1 MKAYRKII
9 GVAAVAICLIIVV
22 VTFIKVKGINS
33 SDKLVLQLAHNQSA
47 GSEIADSIAKVSD
60 YVAQESGDEVNIK
73 IFASGVLGT
82 EKEEIEMVKAG
93 IIDMA
98 KVSSNTLGQF
108 DDRYAIF
115 AIPYLFKNQ
124 EHYYNAMEKSEA
136 VKELFNDTADDGY
149 IAVGYYANGARN
161 FYLKDDIAVTDTT
174 VLNGKKIRSMP
185 SSTSMDMIEKMGGT
199 PVPMAASETYASLQ
213 QGVVD
218 GAENTELALTV
229 DGHEDLVKSYT
240 YTEHQFSPDIFIIS
254 TKTWNKMTEKQRQSL
269 ITALE
274 ETNDNFKSLYNGMMD
289 EAIKEAESKG
299 VHVYRDIDKTP
310 FIEAV
315 QPIHESFFNKGE
327 AYKKLYVAII
337 KNAKSNK
344 MGKKDIIKVE
354 CPIEALDLDILGFI
368 DHNITV
374 NVIKGDRI
382 VEKKELKLPKQ
393 VKNVIKCKN
402 PRCVTSIEQELD
414 QIFILADEEKEVY
427 RCKYCEE
434 KYTNPNRR
442 QIKVM

>member
-1 MKAYRKII
+1 MKAYKKII
-9 GVAAVAICLIIVV
+9 GTAFVTVCLIIVI

-60 YVAQESGDEVNIK
+60 FAAKESGDEVNIK

-124 EHYYNAMEKSEA
+124 EHYYNAMENSEA
-136 VKELFNDTADDGY
+136 VKELFADTS
-149 IAVGYYANGARN
+149 
-161 FYLKDDIAVTDTT
+161 
-174 VLNGKKIRSMP
+174 VLSGKKIRSMP

-254 TKTWNKMTEKQRQSL
+254 TKTWNKMSEKQRQSL
-269 ITALE
+269 IKALE
-274 ETNDNFKSLYNGMMD
+274 ETNDNFKSLYNGMMED
-289 EAIKEAESKG
+289 AIEHAESKG
-299 VHVYRDIDKTP
+299 VHVYKDIDKTP

-315 QPIHESFFNKGE
+315 QPIHANFYNKGE
-327 AYKKLYVAII
+327 AYKKLYD
-337 KNAKSNK
+337 
-344 MGKKDIIKVE
+344 DIQKY
-354 CPIEALDLDILGFI
+354 
-368 DHNITV
+368 
-374 NVIKGDRI
+374 
-382 VEKKELKLPKQ
+382 
-393 VKNVIKCKN
+393 
-402 PRCVTSIEQELD
+402 
-414 QIFILADEEKEVY
+414 AD
-427 RCKYCEE
+427 
-434 KYTNPNRR
+434 
-442 QIKVM
+442 

>member
-1 MKAYRKII
+1 MKSYKKIVGI
-9 GVAAVAICLIIVV
+9 VAVVVSLIIVT
-22 VTFIKVKGINS
+22 VTFVKVKGINA
-33 SDKLVLQLAHNQSA
+33 SDKLVLQFAHNQSA
-47 GSEIADSIAKVSD
+47 GSKIADSIAKVAD
-60 YVAQESGDEVNIK
+60 YVSEEDDTVDIK

-82 EKEEIEMVKAG
+82 EKEEIEMIKAG

-124 EHYYNAMEKSEA
+124 DHYYNAMEKSEA

-161 FYLKDDIAVTDTT
+161 FYLKDDIAVTDTS

-185 SSTSMDMIEKMGGT
+185 STTSMDMIEKMGGT

-240 YTEHQFSPDIFIIS
+240 YTEHQFSPDIFIVS
-254 TKTWNKMTEKQRQSL
+254 TKTWNKMSEKQRQSL

-274 ETNDNFKSLYNGMMD
+274 KTNENFKSLYN
-289 EAIKEAESKG
+289 
-299 VHVYRDIDKTP
+299 
-310 FIEAV
+310 
-315 QPIHESFFNKGE
+315 
-327 AYKKLYVAII
+327 
-337 KNAKSNK
+337 
-344 MGKKDIIKVE
+344 
-354 CPIEALDLDILGFI
+354 
-368 DHNITV
+368 
-374 NVIKGDRI
+374 
-382 VEKKELKLPKQ
+382 
-393 VKNVIKCKN
+393 
-402 PRCVTSIEQELD
+402 
-414 QIFILADEEKEVY
+414 
-427 RCKYCEE
+427 
-434 KYTNPNRR
+434 
-442 QIKVM
+442 

>member
-1 MKAYRKII
+1 MKSYKKIVGI
-9 GVAAVAICLIIVV
+9 VAVVVSLIIVT
-22 VTFIKVKGINS
+22 VTFVKVKGINA
-33 SDKLVLQLAHNQSA
+33 SDKLVLQFAHNQSA
-47 GSEIADSIAKVSD
+47 GSKIADSIAKVAD
-60 YVAQESGDEVNIK
+60 YVSEEDDTVGIK

-82 EKEEIEMVKAG
+82 EKEEIEMIKAG

-161 FYLKDDIAVTDTT
+161 FYLKDDIAVTDTS

-185 SSTSMDMIEKMGGT
+185 STTSMDMIEKMGGT

-240 YTEHQFSPDIFIIS
+240 YTEHQFSPDIFIVS
-254 TKTWNKMTEKQRQSL
+254 TKTWNKMSEKQRQSL

-274 ETNDNFKSLYNGMMD
+274 KTNENFKSLYNGMMD
-289 EAIKEAESKG
+289 EAIQEAESKG
-299 VHVYRDIDKTP
+299 VHVYKDIDKTP
-310 FIEAV
+310 FIQAV
-315 QPIHESFFNKGE
+315 QPIHEEFCNRGE
-327 AYKKLYVAII
+327 AYKKLYD
-337 KNAKSNK
+337 
-344 MGKKDIIKVE
+344 DIQKY
-354 CPIEALDLDILGFI
+354 
-368 DHNITV
+368 
-374 NVIKGDRI
+374 
-382 VEKKELKLPKQ
+382 
-393 VKNVIKCKN
+393 
-402 PRCVTSIEQELD
+402 
-414 QIFILADEEKEVY
+414 AD
-427 RCKYCEE
+427 
-434 KYTNPNRR
+434 
-442 QIKVM
+442 

>member
-1 MKAYRKII
+1 MKSYKKIVGI
-9 GVAAVAICLIIVV
+9 VAVVVSLIIVT
-22 VTFIKVKGINS
+22 VTFVKVKGINA
-33 SDKLVLQLAHNQSA
+33 SDKLVLQFAHNQSA
-47 GSEIADSIAKVSD
+47 GSKIADSIAKVAD
-60 YVAQESGDEVNIK
+60 YVSEEDDTVDIK

-82 EKEEIEMVKAG
+82 EKEEIEMIKAG

-124 EHYYNAMEKSEA
+124 DHYYNAMEKSEA

-161 FYLKDDIAVTDTT
+161 FYIKDDIAVTDTS

-185 SSTSMDMIEKMGGT
+185 STTSMDMIEKMGGT

-240 YTEHQFSPDIFIIS
+240 YTEHQFSPDIFIVS
-254 TKTWNKMTEKQRQSL
+254 TKTWNKMSEKQRQSL

-274 ETNDNFKSLYNGMMD
+274 KTNENFKSLYNGMMD
-289 EAIKEAESKG
+289 EAIQEAESKG
-299 VHVYRDIDKTP
+299 VHVYKDIDKTP
-310 FIEAV
+310 FIQAV
-315 QPIHESFFNKGE
+315 QPIHEEFCNRGE
-327 AYKKLYVAII
+327 AYKKLYD
-337 KNAKSNK
+337 
-344 MGKKDIIKVE
+344 DIQKY
-354 CPIEALDLDILGFI
+354 
-368 DHNITV
+368 
-374 NVIKGDRI
+374 
-382 VEKKELKLPKQ
+382 
-393 VKNVIKCKN
+393 
-402 PRCVTSIEQELD
+402 
-414 QIFILADEEKEVY
+414 AD
-427 RCKYCEE
+427 
-434 KYTNPNRR
+434 
-442 QIKVM
+442 

>member
-1 MKAYRKII
+1 MKSYKKIVGI
-9 GVAAVAICLIIVV
+9 VAVVVSLIIVT
-22 VTFIKVKGINS
+22 VTFVKVKGINA
-33 SDKLVLQLAHNQSA
+33 SDKLVLQFAHNQSA
-47 GSEIADSIAKVSD
+47 GSKIADSIAKVAD
-60 YVAQESGDEVNIK
+60 YVSEEDDTVDIK

-82 EKEEIEMVKAG
+82 EKEEIEMIKAG

-124 EHYYNAMEKSEA
+124 DHYYNAMEKSEA

-161 FYLKDDIAVTDTT
+161 FYLKDDIAVTDTS

-185 SSTSMDMIEKMGGT
+185 STTSMDMIEKMGGT

-240 YTEHQFSPDIFIIS
+240 YTEHQFSPDIFIVS
-254 TKTWNKMTEKQRQSL
+254 TKTWNKMSAKQRQSL

-274 ETNDNFKSLYNGMMD
+274 KTNENFKSLYNGMMD
-289 EAIKEAESKG
+289 EAIQEAESKG
-299 VHVYRDIDKTP
+299 VHVYKDIDKTP
-310 FIEAV
+310 FIQAV
-315 QPIHESFFNKGE
+315 QPIHEEFCNRGE
-327 AYKKLYVAII
+327 AYKKLYD
-337 KNAKSNK
+337 
-344 MGKKDIIKVE
+344 DIQKY
-354 CPIEALDLDILGFI
+354 
-368 DHNITV
+368 
-374 NVIKGDRI
+374 
-382 VEKKELKLPKQ
+382 
-393 VKNVIKCKN
+393 
-402 PRCVTSIEQELD
+402 
-414 QIFILADEEKEVY
+414 AD
-427 RCKYCEE
+427 
-434 KYTNPNRR
+434 
-442 QIKVM
+442 

>member
-1 MKAYRKII
+1 MKSYKKIVGI
-9 GVAAVAICLIIVV
+9 VAVVVSLIIVT
-22 VTFIKVKGINS
+22 VTFVKVKGINA
-33 SDKLVLQLAHNQSA
+33 SDKLVLQFAHNQSA
-47 GSEIADSIAKVSD
+47 GSKIADSIAKVAD
-60 YVAQESGDEVNIK
+60 YVSEEDDTVDIK

-82 EKEEIEMVKAG
+82 EKEEIEMIKAG

-161 FYLKDDIAVTDTT
+161 FYLKDDIAVTDTSI
-174 VLNGKKIRSMP
+174 LNGKKIRSMP
-185 SSTSMDMIEKMGGT
+185 STTSMDMIEKMGGT

-240 YTEHQFSPDIFIIS
+240 YTEHQFSPDIFIVS
-254 TKTWNKMTEKQRQSL
+254 TKTWNKMSEKQRQSL

-274 ETNDNFKSLYNGMMD
+274 KTNENFKSLYNGMMD
-289 EAIKEAESKG
+289 EAIQEAESKG
-299 VHVYRDIDKTP
+299 VHVYKDIDKTP
-310 FIEAV
+310 FIQAV
-315 QPIHESFFNKGE
+315 QPIHEEFCNRGE
-327 AYKKLYVAII
+327 AYKKLYD
-337 KNAKSNK
+337 
-344 MGKKDIIKVE
+344 DIQKY
-354 CPIEALDLDILGFI
+354 
-368 DHNITV
+368 
-374 NVIKGDRI
+374 
-382 VEKKELKLPKQ
+382 
-393 VKNVIKCKN
+393 
-402 PRCVTSIEQELD
+402 
-414 QIFILADEEKEVY
+414 AD
-427 RCKYCEE
+427 
-434 KYTNPNRR
+434 
-442 QIKVM
+442 

>member
-136 VKELFNDTADDGY
+136 VKELFNDTADDSSDQDIN

-327 AYKKLYVAII
+327 AYKKLYD
-337 KNAKSNK
+337 
-344 MGKKDIIKVE
+344 DIQKY
-354 CPIEALDLDILGFI
+354 
-368 DHNITV
+368 
-374 NVIKGDRI
+374 
-382 VEKKELKLPKQ
+382 
-393 VKNVIKCKN
+393 
-402 PRCVTSIEQELD
+402 
-414 QIFILADEEKEVY
+414 AD
-427 RCKYCEE
+427 
-434 KYTNPNRR
+434 
-442 QIKVM
+442 